1 MAKNKK
7 IFVEYNT
14 IDNEVYENNKMRIAL
29 NAPKYDKYK
38 ELFLYE
44 LFYHDFLEE
53 KIRNMLSKNFNNYQ
67 FYDSFLIEL
76 TNEQFKE
83 DLNMKTFKMN
93 DLHKL
98 VEIIGSSS
106 ASDDRLPAFLAKFD
120 FPDKYE
126 TDDDSIVFVTGNDE
140 QLEIEF
146 FDIDSVYNRTISVL
160 YRETPESRFTVLEW
174 EDLKKIY

>member
-1 MAKNKK
+1 
-7 IFVEYNT
+7 
-14 IDNEVYENNKMRIAL
+14 MR
-29 NAPKYDKYK
+29 
-38 ELFLYE
+38 
-44 LFYHDFLEE
+44 
-53 KIRNMLSKNFNNYQ
+53 
-67 FYDSFLIEL
+67 
-76 TNEQFKE
+76 
-83 DLNMKTFKMN
+83 TFKMN

-126 TDDDSIVFVTGNDE
+126 TDDDSVVFVTGNDE

-146 FDIDSVYNRTISVL
+146 FDIDSVYDRTISVL

-174 EDLKKIY
+174 EDLNKIY

>member
-1 MAKNKK
+1 
-7 IFVEYNT
+7 
-14 IDNEVYENNKMRIAL
+14 MR
-29 NAPKYDKYK
+29 
-38 ELFLYE
+38 
-44 LFYHDFLEE
+44 
-53 KIRNMLSKNFNNYQ
+53 
-67 FYDSFLIEL
+67 
-76 TNEQFKE
+76 
-83 DLNMKTFKMN
+83 TFKMN

-106 ASDDRLPAFLAKFD
+106 KSDDRLPAFLAKFN

-146 FDIDSVYNRTISVL
+146 FDIESVYNRTISVL

>member
-1 MAKNKK
+1 
-7 IFVEYNT
+7 
-14 IDNEVYENNKMRIAL
+14 MR
-29 NAPKYDKYK
+29 
-38 ELFLYE
+38 
-44 LFYHDFLEE
+44 
-53 KIRNMLSKNFNNYQ
+53 
-67 FYDSFLIEL
+67 
-76 TNEQFKE
+76 
-83 DLNMKTFKMN
+83 TFKMN

-106 ASDDRLPAFLAKFD
+106 KSDDRLPAFLAKFN

-160 YRETPESRFTVLEW
+160 YRETPESRFAVLEW
-174 EDLKKIY
+174 KDLKKIY